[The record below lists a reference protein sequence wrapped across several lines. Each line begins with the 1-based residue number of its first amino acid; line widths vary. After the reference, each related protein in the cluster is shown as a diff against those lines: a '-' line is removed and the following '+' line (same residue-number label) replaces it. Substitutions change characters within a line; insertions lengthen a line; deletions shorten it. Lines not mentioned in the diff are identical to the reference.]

1 MPLRWREAQWA
12 AAQTAPRHAVP
23 DVRKVAASGGTWSS
37 RQAVHPVG
45 ESPMP
50 GERRRAIAYR
60 TRQASRRAFCAAGAC
75 VFVVACLGV
84 ACGRGSALWTCSFGA
99 ASFGWALV
107 AGAAAATGGD
117 FSAASKALNAAVASG
132 STAAQV
138 FSKLSTS
145 RRTRMRLRG
154 GVDAFVEHRNNA
166 ATKAL
171 ACRFGRK
178 IRAVERVGAS
188 DTDRHRE
195 QRTDHL
201 DHGHEA
207 HRPRRPRS
215 WIGFNVDGRNIARV
229 PMKWRIAPGDKHGKP
244 RKRISRF
251 HRHANI
257 EEKIGPD
264 WGAIGEFRLR
274 FLTDRYRSA
283 ASP

>member
-1 MPLRWREAQWA
+1 M
-12 AAQTAPRHAVP
+12 
-23 DVRKVAASGGTWSS
+23 
-37 RQAVHPVG
+37 
-45 ESPMP
+45 
-50 GERRRAIAYR
+50 
-60 TRQASRRAFCAAGAC
+60 
-75 VFVVACLGV
+75 FVVACLGV

-107 AGAAAATGGD
+107 TGAAAATRRRF
-117 FSAASKALNAAVASG
+117 FSREQGLERCG
-132 STAAQV
+132 
-138 FSKLSTS
+138 
-145 RRTRMRLRG
+145 RLRIDRG
-154 GVDAFVEHRNNA
+154 AGLFESLDIPAHEDAPGRRVDAFVEHCNNA

-215 WIGFNVDGRNIARV
+215 WIGFNVDIARV
-229 PMKWRIAPGDKHGKP
+229 PIKWRIAPGDKHGKP
-244 RKRISRF
+244 QRRISRF